1 MQAPVIIYDL
11 NLKKMAYLQNA
22 FNVGYE
28 QRFNE
33 LWTAQFSL
41 PLTDPKNAE
50 CLPLRF
56 VEIFDGDQRVDL
68 FRIIPTATIKSESD
82 RVITYR
88 CEHILATL
96 LDDVMFQY
104 HEIGGTGVFTT
115 AVLEYILA
123 RQTVAR
129 WQLGTVGFARQF
141 LYKWEN
147 ENLLGALFSV
157 PRPFAEEYRWTWDT
171 SEYPW
176 TLNLVGP
183 DDDPGPEIRYHK
195 NLRGVEKEEDPTH
208 LCTRLY
214 PLGYGEGVNQLT
226 IESEHPEGKSYI
238 DADTQSTY
246 GIISRVW
253 VDRRHENAEILYNA
267 ALAMLEA
274 LKIPRISYKVEGAD
288 LYQVSRDPLER
299 FRLGANVRV
308 VDEELGIDFTA
319 RVVGLSKADVVG
331 APGDIGLEIA
341 NAPED
346 IAGSIA
352 ELANRTR
359 INEVYAQGA
368 TNLDSH
374 NFADN
379 CDPDYPAVMRFYV
392 PEETVR
398 INKMLLSYQSEAF
411 RAYSRAVAGG
421 GAHSDTVAAGG
432 AYSDTT
438 PSGGGHTSGASSQ
451 TTTPS
456 AGEHKHIMFV
466 RGGSW
471 TPGYSGRSTSTPM
484 TELDWHNH
492 TDLNQP
498 HDHNTGFDYYSNIS
512 TENHRHVITWDLIDA
527 WFADGDVSVGIPA
540 SELATVLT
548 TWEDAGEHTHGMA
561 HTHTVQNHTHGY
573 SVPNHQHGFSI
584 PDHEHQIEHGIFQG
598 PSPTVVVVK
607 VDGNTVPDLGTSET
621 DVDIVP
627 YLAKDEGGRIQRG
640 WHEITITPDNLGRIV
655 ANVVSQF
662 FVQSRGGGDF

>member
-1 MQAPVIIYDL
+1 MSAPVTVYDL
-11 NLKKMAYLQNA
+11 DLKKVALLSNA

-33 LWTAQFSL
+33 LWTARFSL
-41 PLTDPKNAE
+41 PLIDPKNAE

-56 VEIFDGDQRVDL
+56 VEIFDGGERVDL

-82 RVITYR
+82 RMITYR
-88 CEHILATL
+88 CEHVLATL
-96 LDDVMFQY
+96 LDDVLFQY

-129 WQLGTVGFARQF
+129 WQLGTVEFARQF

-176 TLNLVGP
+176 TLNLAGP

-226 IESEHPEGKSYI
+226 IESVHPESKLYI
-238 DADTQSTY
+238 DADTQAVY

-319 RVVGLSKADVVG
+319 RVVGLSKQDVVG

-346 IAGSIA
+346 IAGSIT

-379 CDPDYPAVMRFYV
+379 CDPDYPAMMRFYV

-432 AYSDTT
+432 AYGDTVASGGAT
-438 PSGGGHTSGASSQ
+438 VVTALKGNTKAVTGDGTYIDVDSLISSGMSVISGSVSGWILSNGSHQHASAGGHNHGIADGTELLKSPSGTVTFVALAHHQHA
-451 TTTPS
+451 S
-456 AGEHKHIMFV
+456 AGDH
-466 RGGSW
+466 
-471 TPGYSGRSTSTPM
+471 T
-484 TELDWHNH
+484 HNIY
-492 TDLNQP
+492 
-498 HDHNTGFDYYSNIS
+498 G
-512 TENHRHVITWDLIDA
+512 HRHYITHEH
-527 WFADGDVSVGIPA
+527 DVNIP
-540 SELATVLT
+540 
-548 TWEDAGEHTHGMA
+548 
-561 HTHTVQNHTHGY
+561 NHTHGF

-584 PDHEHQIEHGIFQG
+584 PNHQHDIEHGIFQG
-598 PSPTVVVVK
+598 PTPTAVEVR
-607 VDGNTVPDLGTSET
+607 VDGNLISGLGTSET
-621 DVDIVP
+621 DVDIIP
-627 YLAKDEGGRIQRG
+627 YLAKDGGGRIQRG
-640 WHEITITPDNLGRIV
+640 WHEIMITPDKLGRIV

-662 FVQSRGGGDF
+662 FVQSRGGGDY